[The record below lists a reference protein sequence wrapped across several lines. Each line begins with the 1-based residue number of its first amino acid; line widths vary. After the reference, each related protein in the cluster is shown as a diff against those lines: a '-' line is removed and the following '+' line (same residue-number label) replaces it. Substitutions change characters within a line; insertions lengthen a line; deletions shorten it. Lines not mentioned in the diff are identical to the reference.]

1 MNDNPSDNNKNN
13 DDVWGY
19 RKPASALPS
28 SENSMDETRKSL
40 IRKSLNFDIIDIR
53 SYIGY
58 KGDSIVEIT
67 TMREDVTKAIKSI
80 AEILGLKAVIQQ
92 DALKIYKIFCIEA
105 ATDIYELK

>member
-1 MNDNPSDNNKNN
+1 MDDNKNN

-19 RKPASALPS
+19 RKPASTLPTS
-28 SENSMDETRKSL
+28 VNSMDETRKKL
-40 IRKSLNFDIIDIR
+40 IRKSLDFDIIDIR

-67 TMREDVTKAIKSI
+67 TMANDVTKAIKSI
-80 AEILGLKAVIQQ
+80 AESLGLEIVIQE
-92 DALKIYKIFCIEA
+92 DALKIYKIFCIEP